1 MYGSPQKDLNLPI
14 PTSPYGHRKED
25 PDLMHQQQHAR
36 TAGAGSQM
44 SSGLLRYRSAPS
56 TLLGEVCEDFIPT
69 HGRTSSPETDS
80 MLARFLGADLR
91 DPIRDPKPA
100 MNPSP
105 PTTAAPGSHFASAVI
120 EEHQHNPHP
129 NQHQMMFHSHQQHVP
144 SHNSAESLYRTAS
157 SAGLEAEQI
166 KTGAAGSTAGANIM
180 RTTSSP
186 AGFFANLNVENGIIM
201 SHACIASSSVEF
213 IIRFSFY
220 NSLTSLNGS
229 S

>member
-36 TAGAGSQM
+36 TAGAGHM

-69 HGRTSSPETDS
+69 HARTSSPETDS

-91 DPIRDPKPA
+91 HSIPDPKPA
-100 MNPSP
+100 MNLSP
-105 PTTAAPGSHFASAVI
+105 PTTAAPGSHFASAVV
-120 EEHQHNPHP
+120 ENHQHNPHP
-129 NQHQMMFHSHQQHVP
+129 NPHQMMFQSHQQHVP
-144 SHNSAESLYRTAS
+144 SHNSVESLYRTVS
-157 SAGLEAEQI
+157 SAALETDQI
-166 KTGAAGSTAGANIM
+166 KAGAAGSTASANIM

-186 AGFFANLNVENGIIM
+186 AGFFANLNVENGIIT
-201 SHACIASSSVEF
+201 SHAF
-213 IIRFSFY
+213 IIPLL
-220 NSLTSLNGS
+220 NSLSVFL
-229 S
+229 